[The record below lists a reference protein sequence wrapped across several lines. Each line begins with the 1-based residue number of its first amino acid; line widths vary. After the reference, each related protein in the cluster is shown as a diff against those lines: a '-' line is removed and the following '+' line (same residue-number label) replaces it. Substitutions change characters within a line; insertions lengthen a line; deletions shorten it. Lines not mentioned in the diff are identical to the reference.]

1 MSAARSR
8 LYFLLFLISC
18 LAPAAAVAKDANSSK
33 AGIRITTKSAEARAY
48 FEEGLAKYQTL
59 HLQVGLANWRKA
71 VQADPQFALAHIFLA
86 NFSDDPA
93 EQVAE
98 REKALANRNHV
109 SEEERL

>member
-1 MSAARSR
+1 MFASRSR
-8 LYFLLFLISC
+8 LYISLLLISC
-18 LAPAAAVAKDANSSK
+18 LLAAAVAKDARSSRT
-33 AGIRITTKSAEARAY
+33 GIQITTKSAQARAL

-59 HLQVGLANWRKA
+59 HLQAGLATWRKA

-98 REKALANRNHV
+98 REKAL
-109 SEEERL
+109 